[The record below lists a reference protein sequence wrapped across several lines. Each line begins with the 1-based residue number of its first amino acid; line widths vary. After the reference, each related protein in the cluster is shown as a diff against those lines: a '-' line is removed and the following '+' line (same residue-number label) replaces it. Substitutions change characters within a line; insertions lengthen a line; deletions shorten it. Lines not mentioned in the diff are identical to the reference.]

1 MKENQTE
8 QASVLPDEE
17 IIALYWKRNEK
28 AIQATDDKYH
38 NYLYTI
44 SYNIVHDRLD
54 CEECLNDTYLGTW
67 NSIPPKRPNVF
78 QAFLAKLM
86 RNISVDRF
94 RKNTAYK
101 RVPSEM
107 MISLEE
113 MEQCMP
119 QGISANNEV
128 EVNELS
134 ALLNG
139 FLRSLSAR
147 EQFIFVCRYYYADSV
162 SQIASMLKLS
172 EVTVYRDL
180 KNARMLFAQMLREE
194 GYRYE

>member
-1 MKENQTE
+1 MKENLTE
-8 QASVLPDEE
+8 QTNILPDEE
-17 IIALYWKRNEK
+17 IIELYWKRNEQ

-44 SYNIVHDRLD
+44 AYNVVHDRLD

-86 RNISVDRF
+86 RNIAVDRF

-101 RVPSEM
+101 RIPSEM
-107 MISLEE
+107 LISLEE

-119 QGISANNEV
+119 QGINSDNEV
-128 EVNELS
+128 AVNELG

-147 EQFIFVCRYYYADSV
+147 EQFIFICRYYYADSV
-162 SQIASMLKLS
+162 TQIASMLKLS

-180 KNARMLFAQMLREE
+180 KQARALFVQMLREE

>member
-1 MKENQTE
+1 
-8 QASVLPDEE
+8 
-17 IIALYWKRNEK
+17 
-28 AIQATDDKYH
+28 
-38 NYLYTI
+38 
-44 SYNIVHDRLD
+44 
-54 CEECLNDTYLGTW
+54 
-67 NSIPPKRPNVF
+67 
-78 QAFLAKLM
+78 M
-86 RNISVDRF
+86 RNISLDRF
-94 RKNTAYK
+94 RKNTANK

-107 MISLEE
+107 LVSLDE

-119 QGISANNEV
+119 QGINSDNEIA
-128 EVNELS
+128 VNELS

-162 SQIASMLKLS
+162 TQIANMLKLS

-180 KNARMLFAQMLREE
+180 KNSRALLEKMLREE